1 MIFNRRKANKDELSS
16 TGKGIPRENSV
27 AVGTAIIAVVLILLF
42 GGLLYC
48 RLLYTSDA
56 ADE

>member
-27 AVGTAIIAVVLILLF
+27 AVGTAVIAGYYIATL
-42 GGLLYC
+42 
-48 RLLYTSDA
+48 A
-56 ADE
+56 K

>member
-16 TGKGIPRENSV
+16 TDKGIPRENSV

-42 GGLLYC
+42 GGLLYWM
-48 RLLYTSDA
+48 
-56 ADE
+56 